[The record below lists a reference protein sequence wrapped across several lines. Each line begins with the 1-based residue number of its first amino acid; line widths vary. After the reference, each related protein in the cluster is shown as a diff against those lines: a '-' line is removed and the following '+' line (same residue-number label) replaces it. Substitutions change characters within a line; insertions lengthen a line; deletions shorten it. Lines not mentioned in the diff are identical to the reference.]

1 MDIWKY
7 QKRWQKNVM
16 KQYVVSSNDL
26 FFLCCSLHHQNI
38 FYIYMSRVLHIY
50 MNLFFMGYSFSTFF
64 FYYEIQLR
72 PAYETKIVMQ
82 HKFEIMNVR
91 YNSTIVGETHVDM
104 TNIFSGTL
112 KGKFKSLRTYTEK
125 ARHPAKAHMAVH
137 DHKAYIK
144 EIKQVLKWALLFKEK
159 FFNHPLAEPTL
170 RQLKEELI
178 EARRD
183 TESINGFDT
192 SLSMQYVMF
201 MGEDE

>member
-1 MDIWKY
+1 MAEEC
-7 QKRWQKNVM
+7 NE
-16 KQYVVSSNDL
+16 
-26 FFLCCSLHHQNI
+26 
-38 FYIYMSRVLHIY
+38 
-50 MNLFFMGYSFSTFF
+50 T
-64 FYYEIQLR
+64 LR

-82 HKFEIMNVR
+82 QKFEIMNVR

>member
-1 MDIWKY
+1 
-7 QKRWQKNVM
+7 
-16 KQYVVSSNDL
+16 
-26 FFLCCSLHHQNI
+26 
-38 FYIYMSRVLHIY
+38 
-50 MNLFFMGYSFSTFF
+50 
-64 FYYEIQLR
+64 
-72 PAYETKIVMQ
+72 
-82 HKFEIMNVR
+82 
-91 YNSTIVGETHVDM
+91 
-104 TNIFSGTL
+104 
-112 KGKFKSLRTYTEK
+112 
-125 ARHPAKAHMAVH
+125 MAVH